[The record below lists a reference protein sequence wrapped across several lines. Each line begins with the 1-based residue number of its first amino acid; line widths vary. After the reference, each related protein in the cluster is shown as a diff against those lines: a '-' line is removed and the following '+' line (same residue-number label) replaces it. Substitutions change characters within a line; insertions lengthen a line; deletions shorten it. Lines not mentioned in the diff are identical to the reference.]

1 MLSRVQTEWSWFSS
15 YDAVLWLQKANP
27 DDRTPTFQ
35 LALHRAKEVS
45 ASHTAVPLRAPG
57 GTGSGGRAEPGPTCP
72 MPWQCAEQQNR
83 GVPGAASAQG
93 TLGITRQMVPYS
105 RFSLLLPVSYPTA
118 PHLRVLALL
127 PRCDSLPTARGAT
140 SGAAAQRCCGGSEP
154 PVRSAATGHGAPE
167 DAPRGRKGSLLP
179 FCLEDGT
186 DGSVSQHRRDARGRG
201 CSERVPRTRLA
212 QFPLPGTQL
221 PAKNGEGRR
230 GVLSGIRH
238 LRSGLGPCGP
248 HASQQPQHRGSEPGR
263 AAVQLL
269 YPHRGRRP
277 SPEPR
282 SAAGIP
288 QEGLLRLIRR
298 AEQPE
303 VQRGRRGFCRELKA
317 RLAVRC
323 LRGCT
328 MFPVIIT
335 TQQCGPR
342 GRERDSWMG

>member
-35 LALHRAKEVS
+35 LALHRAKDVS
-45 ASHTAVPLRAPG
+45 ASHTALPLRAPG

-93 TLGITRQMVPYS
+93 ALGITRQMVPYS

-127 PRCDSLPTARGAT
+127 PRCDSPPTARGAT

-230 GVLSGIRH
+230 GFRVGFGTSAPGSVPAVPTSLSSPSTGAPSRAG
-238 LRSGLGPCGP
+238 LRCSFCTRTV
-248 HASQQPQHRGSEPGR
+248 AAARPQSPAVPRGS
-263 AAVQLL
+263 
-269 YPHRGRRP
+269 HRRGCFG
-277 SPEPR
+277 S
-282 SAAGIP
+282 S
-288 QEGLLRLIRR
+288 EGLSSQRYREGAEAFAENLRL
-298 AEQPE
+298 
-303 VQRGRRGFCRELKA
+303 V
-317 RLAVRC
+317 
-323 LRGCT
+323 
-328 MFPVIIT
+328 
-335 TQQCGPR
+335 
-342 GRERDSWMG
+342 